1 MRKDLPPALR
11 TGFTFMKL
19 TAFLILL
26 PLSLLHA
33 EGPYPIDPAS
43 VRQEGVP
50 KGVTTKHVFKD
61 SKIYPG
67 TERAYWLH
75 VAAQYDP
82 AKPAC
87 LMVFQDGGGYVNE
100 GGANKVPIVFDN
112 LIAKGEMPVTIGLFV
127 DPGVVPAPNRESQP
141 RFNRSYEYDAF
152 SSNYARFLIDELI
165 PVVAK
170 DYKLSDNPDH
180 RAICGASSGGIAAFN
195 AAWQRPDAFRRVYS
209 MIGTFVGLRG
219 GDEFSTLVR
228 KTEPKPLRIF
238 LQDGSNDLDIYCGDW
253 WMENQKMERALK
265 FAGYEVEHVWGEG
278 QHSHQHGGAIMP
290 QALRWLWKDFPK
302 PVGVNY
308 EASRGRAKEMLV
320 PGEDWQLV
328 SEGHGFTEGPVPAP
342 DGGIFFTDIPKNT
355 IHRVTADGK
364 VSVFLGNTRGT
375 NGLAFGPDGRLY
387 GCRAGSGEIVSWD
400 LATKQEKVHA
410 SGLKANDL
418 VVAHDGTIYA
428 TEPEKKTVWIVRPGQ
443 EKVLGTDRC
452 NGVNGIT
459 LTPDQTRV
467 EIADPGGRY
476 VWSAMRAKDGSL
488 TNLQPYHHLHLPPA
502 DPDPRS
508 RADGLKVTRDGWLVV
523 ATAMGVQILDQP
535 GRVNL
540 ILPPPPGARF
550 PSNLCFG
557 GPGLKTLY
565 ITAGDKVFRRET
577 KLPGVKSWEK
587 PVMPPKPKL

>member
-1 MRKDLPPALR
+1 
-11 TGFTFMKL
+11 MKL
-19 TAFLILL
+19 TALLVLL
-26 PLSLLHA
+26 PLSLLRA
-33 EGPYPIDPAS
+33 EGPYPVDPAS

-50 KGVTTKHVFKD
+50 KGVTTKHAFKD
-61 SKIYPG
+61 SRIYPG

-75 VAAQYDP
+75 VPAQYDP

-127 DPGVVPAPNRESQP
+127 DPGVVPAPNGESQP
-141 RFNRSYEYDAF
+141 RFNRSFEYDAF
-152 SSNYARFLIDELI
+152 SSDYARFLIDELI

-170 DYKLSDNPDH
+170 DYNLSKDPDH

-219 GDEFSTLVR
+219 GDEFATLVR

-238 LQDGSNDLDIYCGDW
+238 LQDGKNDLDIYCGDW

-265 FAGYEVEHVWGEG
+265 FSGYEVEHVWGEG
-278 QHSHQHGGAIMP
+278 QHSHQHGGAILP

-302 PVGVNY
+302 PVATHY
-308 EASRGRAKEMLV
+308 DASRSRAKEMLV
-320 PGEDWQLV
+320 ADEDWQLV
-328 SEGHGFTEGPVPAP
+328 SEGHGFTEGPIAAP

-355 IHRVTADGK
+355 IHRVAPDGK

-410 SGLKANDL
+410 GGLKANDL

-428 TEPEKKTVWIVRPGQ
+428 TEPEKKAVWIIRPGQ

-476 VWSAMRAKDGSL
+476 IWSAVRAKDGSL
-488 TNLQPYHHLHLPPA
+488 TNVQPYHHLHLPPA

-508 RADGLKVTRDGWLVV
+508 RADGMKVTRDGWLLV
-523 ATAMGVQILDQP
+523 ATAMGVQIFDQP

-540 ILPPPPGARF
+540 ILPPPAGARH
-550 PSNLCFG
+550 PSNLCFS
-557 GPGLKTLY
+557 GPGLQTLF
-565 ITAGDKVFRRET
+565 ITAGDKVFKREV
-577 KLPGVKSWEK
+577 KLTGIKAWEK
-587 PVMPPKPKL
+587 PVMPPKPGL

>member
-1 MRKDLPPALR
+1 
-11 TGFTFMKL
+11 MKL
-19 TAFLILL
+19 RFLLTLL
-26 PLSLLHA
+26 PLLPLHA
-33 EGPYPIDPAS
+33 EGPYPVDPAS

-75 VAAQYDP
+75 VPAQYDP

-112 LIAKGEMPVTIGLFV
+112 LIAKGEMPLTIGLFV
-127 DPGVVPAPNRESQP
+127 DPGVVPAPNVESQP

-152 SSNYARFLIDELI
+152 SSDYARFLIDELI

-195 AAWQRPDAFRRVYS
+195 AAWQRPDAFSRVYS

-219 GDEFSTLVR
+219 GDEFATLVR
-228 KTEPKPLRIF
+228 KTEPKPLRVF
-238 LQDGSNDLDIYCGDW
+238 LQDGSNDLNIYCGDW
-253 WMENQKMERALK
+253 WMENQKMERALT
-265 FAGYEVEHVWGEG
+265 FSGYEVEHVWGEG
-278 QHSHQHGGAIMP
+278 QHSHQHGGALMP

-302 PVGVNY
+302 PVAVNY
-308 EASRGRAKEMLV
+308 EACRSKAKEMLV

-342 DGGIFFTDIPKNT
+342 EGGIFFTDIPKNT

-364 VSVFLGNTRGT
+364 VSVFLENTRGT

-387 GCRAGSGEIVSWD
+387 GCRTGSGEIVSWD

-428 TEPEKKTVWIVRPGQ
+428 TEPEKKAVWIVRPGQ

-476 VWSAMRAKDGSL
+476 IWSAVRAKDGSL
-488 TNLQPYHHLHLPPA
+488 ANVQPYHHLHLPPA

-508 RADGLKVTRDGWLVV
+508 RADGMKVTRDGWLLV
-523 ATAMGVQILDQP
+523 ATAMGVQIFDQP

-540 ILPPPPGARF
+540 ILPPPAGARF

-557 GPGLKTLY
+557 GQDKQTLY
-565 ITAGDKVFRRET
+565 LTAGDKVFKRKV
-577 KLPGVKSWEK
+577 KLTGINAWEK
-587 PVMPPKPKL
+587 PVMPPKPGL